1 MVYFYFFADWLVDIP
16 NASSTNRVRQT
27 MIHVEDKIY
36 SGSGTNRC
44 SAFLTT
50 KLRIRTRIQTLKR
63 KTEKLLF
70 RDSFSVQFMLR
81 AVCGRKFSRQKN
93 LRVLVIRMRQYFLY
107 LFRNICVNV
116 ANFPPNDKKYGA
128 QNTHAPIFFF

>member
-1 MVYFYFFADWLVDIP
+1 MYGLFYFFADWLVDIP
-16 NASSTNRVRQT
+16 DASSTNRVRQT

-50 KLRIRTRIQTLKR
+50 KLRIRTRIQTLKW
-63 KTEKLLF
+63 KTGKLLF

-81 AVCGRKFSRQKN
+81 AVCGRKFSRQK
-93 LRVLVIRMRQYFLY
+93 
-107 LFRNICVNV
+107 
-116 ANFPPNDKKYGA
+116 
-128 QNTHAPIFFF
+128 T

>member
-1 MVYFYFFADWLVDIP
+1 
-16 NASSTNRVRQT
+16 

-63 KTEKLLF
+63 KTGKLLF

-81 AVCGRKFSRQKN
+81 AVCGRKFSRQKI
-93 LRVLVIRMRQYFLY
+93 RVLVIRMRQYFLY

-116 ANFPPNDKKYGA
+116 ANFPPND
-128 QNTHAPIFFF
+128 

>member
-1 MVYFYFFADWLVDIP
+1 
-16 NASSTNRVRQT
+16 

-63 KTEKLLF
+63 KTGKLLF

-93 LRVLVIRMRQYFLY
+93 LEK
-107 LFRNICVNV
+107 NT
-116 ANFPPNDKKYGA
+116 GA
-128 QNTHAPIFFF
+128 CNTHASIFSLFIP

>member
-1 MVYFYFFADWLVDIP
+1 MRVSATNQHYYYSLRKKSLDFGAVVNVWFIFIFIFLQTDWSISL
-16 NASSTNRVRQT
+16 STNRVRQT

-63 KTEKLLF
+63 KTGKLLF

-81 AVCGRKFSRQKN
+81 AVCGRKFSRQK
-93 LRVLVIRMRQYFLY
+93 
-107 LFRNICVNV
+107 
-116 ANFPPNDKKYGA
+116 
-128 QNTHAPIFFF
+128 T

>member
-1 MVYFYFFADWLVDIP
+1 MYGLFYFFADWLVDIP
-16 NASSTNRVRQT
+16 DASSTNRVRQT

-36 SGSGTNRC
+36 SGSGTDRC

-63 KTEKLLF
+63 KTGKLF

-81 AVCGRKFSRQKN
+81 AVCGRKFSRQK
-93 LRVLVIRMRQYFLY
+93 
-107 LFRNICVNV
+107 
-116 ANFPPNDKKYGA
+116 
-128 QNTHAPIFFF
+128 T

>member
-1 MVYFYFFADWLVDIP
+1 
-16 NASSTNRVRQT
+16 

-36 SGSGTNRC
+36 SGSGTDRC

-63 KTEKLLF
+63 KTGKLLF

-81 AVCGRKFSRQKN
+81 AVFGRKFSRQKN

-116 ANFPPNDKKYGA
+116 ANFPPND
-128 QNTHAPIFFF
+128 

>member
-1 MVYFYFFADWLVDIP
+1 
-16 NASSTNRVRQT
+16 

-36 SGSGTNRC
+36 SGSGTDRC

-63 KTEKLLF
+63 KTGKLLF

-116 ANFPPNDKKYGA
+116 ANFPPND
-128 QNTHAPIFFF
+128 